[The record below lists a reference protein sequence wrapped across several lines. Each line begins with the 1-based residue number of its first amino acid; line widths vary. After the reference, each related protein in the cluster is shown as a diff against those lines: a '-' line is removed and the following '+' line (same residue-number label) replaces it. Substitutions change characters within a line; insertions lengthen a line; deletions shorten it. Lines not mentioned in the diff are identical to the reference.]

1 MPNPGRTD
9 EEPKG
14 AQDARTPT
22 GSVDLRTAHLWHLQ
36 PVRDLLVIAAV
47 AGTVYAGY
55 AMRTVTVPLLIAL
68 ALAYLI
74 EPVVVRFSR
83 WRFMNRPLAVGTI
96 IAGLAGILIV
106 AAAAIVPLAVG
117 QTLSF
122 AESLRSGRYDEKVAR
137 LVEVVPE
144 QYRDD
149 ARRWA
154 DRIIHPQSKSTPER
168 TQEPDAPEEASGD
181 AKPVA
186 GVATGAQDAPSG
198 ETPAAAERAT
208 QAEVAAIER
217 AAVVERVL
225 PSLPDATGG
234 ISLDNPIFALLGAGA
249 SQVYA
254 FALRLLGLS
263 LVTFLIPFYVYYFS
277 VHWPQITGF
286 FADLVPDHRK
296 GTVFGIVAEMDRAVA
311 GFVRGRIVISF
322 LMGVMFAIGWQI
334 CGVPYG
340 IALGLLVGAL
350 SIVPYLGGIGLPIA
364 VGLLMADQ
372 FGLDAADRMGVVS
385 MILWPSVVFIV
396 VQSIEGYVLTP
407 IIAGKAT
414 DLDPVTIVVAILA
427 GGSVAGVYGML
438 LAIPVAACGK
448 IAAKRLLLPRIK
460 EWARGRA
467 SDPLPLDQD

>member
-1 MPNPGRTD
+1 
-9 EEPKG
+9 
-14 AQDARTPT
+14 
-22 GSVDLRTAHLWHLQ
+22 V
-36 PVRDLLVIAAV
+36 LV
-47 AGTVYAGY
+47 
-55 AMRTVTVPLLIAL
+55 
-68 ALAYLI
+68 
-74 EPVVVRFSR
+74 
-83 WRFMNRPLAVGTI
+83 
-96 IAGLAGILIV
+96 V
-106 AAAAIVPLAVG
+106 AAALIVPLAVG

-154 DRIIHPQSKSTPER
+154 DRIIHPQSKPTAER
-168 TQEPDAPEEASGD
+168 LEGERLEGERLEGERLEGERLEGERLEGERPVGEGTQSHS
-181 AKPVA
+181 K
-186 GVATGAQDAPSG
+186 PSG
-198 ETPAAAERAT
+198 ESRDDEAGRTSTSAGDSAVSSAEAAALERN
-208 QAEVAAIER
+208 
-217 AAVVERVL
+217 AVVDRVL
-225 PSLPDATGG
+225 PSLPDAAGG
-234 ISLDNPIFALLGAGA
+234 ISLDNPVFALLGAGA

-286 FADLVPDHRK
+286 FADLVPDDRK

-372 FGLDAADRMGVVS
+372 FGLDAADRMSVLS

-396 VQSIEGYVLTP
+396 VQSVEGYVLTP